1 MRVRRIQKKQD
12 ASTISHHKRS
22 LLNYKIGLSENRLPV
37 GPCLQ
42 GLSCLSSPSPAQ
54 GCRCR
59 STISRK
65 RRRSRQRA
73 GPWSMWKELNTQ
85 VLFGNVFLWTDGH
98 NFQTFTEEELPPQVC
113 SRKCID
119 NTSSSFKLT
128 WKWWN
133 EDSGMVEPLL
143 LVQSIK
149 TGSVDVSR
157 IVVGFDHP
165 HCC

>member
-22 LLNYKIGLSENRLPV
+22 LLNYKIGLSENRLPM

-73 GPWSMWKELNTQ
+73 GPWSMWKKLNTQ

-113 SRKCID
+113 SRKMHWQHIIVIQT
-119 NTSSSFKLT
+119 NM
-128 WKWWN
+128 
-133 EDSGMVEPLL
+133 EVVEWGFRDGGTFA
-143 LVQSIK
+143 V
-149 TGSVDVSR
+149 GSK
-157 IVVGFDHP
+157 H
-165 HCC
+165 